1 MAWSMRRRGKA
12 RREAAVVDVAII
24 GAGLSGL
31 TSARDMKRAGSNS
44 FIVLE
49 ARDRVG
55 GRTCNHD
62 LGNGIVSEGG
72 GQWIGPG
79 QTAIADLA
87 RELGVE
93 TFDSF
98 HRGKAVYL
106 VGNETLEEES
116 GGSMVRGAVVDK
128 LNALAR
134 GVPSHAPWTA
144 ANAAELDRQSLAGW
158 LAGEKLTEEE
168 AIAFDLT
175 ATLTF
180 GAPPPKLGLLHY
192 LSLINSSDCDLAKLE
207 AMEDGAQE
215 KRLVGGS
222 WVLSERMAEEVRDE
236 LRLSSPVRRI
246 AGWNGNI
253 VELHTDKGTVRARQ
267 VIVAMSPS
275 LCDRIEFDPPL
286 PRERAEMQKLW
297 PANGRMRKTVH
308 VYRRPFWREAGRN
321 GQVIEIAGALLWS
334 ADNSPPDASLGVLT
348 AFVREGMLPA
358 DPGEARDILSGTFA
372 RALGEEALHP
382 VQYHEIDWCVHDAWS
397 LSCTSPYPP
406 GFLTKWGRHIHPPV
420 GRLIWSGTDTAEIH
434 ASSMDGAVRA
444 GRKAAL
450 QALRSLSERGRTETA
465 GA

>member
-1 MAWSMRRRGKA
+1 M
-12 RREAAVVDVAII
+12 DVAII

-31 TSARDMKRAGSNS
+31 TSARDLKRAGSNS

-62 LGNGIVSEGG
+62 LGNGVVSEGG

-79 QTAIADLA
+79 QTAIANLA

-98 HRGKAVYL
+98 HIGRTVYL
-106 VGNETLEEES
+106 AGHDKFEQDE
-116 GGSMVRGAVVDK
+116 GDGSMIGGEAVGT

-134 GVPSHAPWTA
+134 FVPSAAPWTA
-144 ANAAELDRQSLAGW
+144 ANAAELDRQSLADW
-158 LAGEKLTEEE
+158 LAQQPLTEDE
-168 AIAFDLT
+168 AISFELT

-180 GAPPPKLGLLHY
+180 GAPPAKLGLLHY
-192 LSLINSSDCDLAKLE
+192 LSVINSSGCDLGRLE
-207 AMEDGAQE
+207 AMKGGAQE
-215 KRLVGGS
+215 KRFVGGS
-222 WVLSERMAEEVRDE
+222 FILSAKMAEAVTGNI
-236 LRLSSPVRRI
+236 RLSSPVSRI
-246 AGWNGNI
+246 AGWDGDI
-253 VELHTDKGTVRARQ
+253 VELHTDREIIRARQ

-275 LCDRIEFDPPL
+275 LCDRIAFDPPL
-286 PRERAEMQKLW
+286 PAGRAEMQKLW
-297 PANGRMRKTVH
+297 PTNGRMRKTVH
-308 VYRRPFWREAGRN
+308 VYTRPFWRDAGLN
-321 GQVIEIAGALLWS
+321 GQVIQIGGPLLWS

-348 AFVREGMLPA
+348 AFVKEAALPA
-358 DPGEARDILSGTFA
+358 DSKKARDMLSA
-372 RALGEEALHP
+372 IYAEALGKQALHP
-382 VQYHEIDWCVHDAWS
+382 VQYHEIDWSVHDNWS

-406 GFLTKWGRHIHPPV
+406 GFLTKWGRHIHPPL

-444 GRKAAL
+444 GHRAAL
-450 QALRSLSERGRTETA
+450 QALRSLTEKKSTSCA